1 MRGAAV
7 VTHRLGAGGWAE
19 RRGAAA
25 ETRFTSARVSRAW
38 RDGRS
43 CPGSGSLAP
52 ARARPIP
59 LERSAVA
66 SPRQRGRRRSDAPRS
81 APMAPTTTMRDWRT
95 RPGGSFSPRP
105 MEYSS
110 LAALLQFPV
119 AALKIDRSLV
129 TSLIGH
135 GGRSE
140 AIVRGAIALAHGL
153 GLRAIAE
160 GTEHPIELDCLRHS
174 TAIAVKL
181 SLLTAARRRTDP
193 GSPRQLDASTHR
205 RAHSPSDLRVAG
217 SDSREP
223 RRRTVR

>member
-1 MRGAAV
+1 MDVTAAHAQRFGRRLSVRSCSRRRPGQRRATRPAFIARRARCDPAASDVLSADGAGGVMRGAAA

-95 RPGGSFSPRP
+95 RPGGIV
-105 MEYSS
+105 
-110 LAALLQFPV
+110 LAAPDGVLVASRTAPV
-119 AALKIDRSLV
+119 PGRRVEDRPQPRHLADR
-129 TSLIGH
+129 TR
-135 GGRSE
+135 RS
-140 AIVRGAIALAHGL
+140 
-153 GLRAIAE
+153 
-160 GTEHPIELDCLRHS
+160 
-174 TAIAVKL
+174 
-181 SLLTAARRRTDP
+181 
-193 GSPRQLDASTHR
+193 
-205 RAHSPSDLRVAG
+205 
-217 SDSREP
+217 
-223 RRRTVR
+223 